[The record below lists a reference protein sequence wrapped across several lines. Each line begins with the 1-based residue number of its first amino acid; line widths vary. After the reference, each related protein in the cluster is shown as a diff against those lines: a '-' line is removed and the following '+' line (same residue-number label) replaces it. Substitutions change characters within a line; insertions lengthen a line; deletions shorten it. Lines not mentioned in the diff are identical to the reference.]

1 MPTRILIVTA
11 EPTLQAALQRLT
23 AHGYQVKVTH
33 SVPEAR
39 LALGT
44 PAALVIMGADTP
56 DAVTFT
62 RFLSARPV
70 PVPSVI
76 LGCGGELNTTLT
88 FMQAG
93 AVAYI
98 QRPCAWRELLARI
111 RSLLR
116 VHPGCTPV
124 QVGGLTLLPAAG
136 ACQMGGREVSLTA
149 TEFRLLVH
157 LAGRA
162 GERCQRQDVL
172 KALWDTAPAPRLATL
187 NTHLSRLRA
196 KLRELTGGVDLI
208 HMPQGS
214 GVVFEV
220 PPNLHIPELMID

>member
-1 MPTRILIVTA
+1 MPIRILIIA
-11 EPTLQAALQRLT
+11 PDPDLQVALHRLT
-23 AHGYQVKVTH
+23 AHGYQVTVTG

-39 LALGT
+39 QALNT
-44 PAALVIMGADTP
+44 PAALVIMSADLP
-56 DAVTFT
+56 DALTLT
-62 RFLSARPV
+62 GDLSSRPV

-76 LGCGGELNTTLT
+76 LSRDGALDTTLK

-98 QRPCAWRELLARI
+98 QRPCAWRELLVRI

-116 VHPGCTPV
+116 VHPGCTPLYL
-124 QVGGLTLLPAAG
+124 GALTLLPAAG
-136 ACQMGGREVSLTA
+136 ACQMGGREVSLTT
-149 TEFRLLVH
+149 TEFRLLLH
-157 LAGRA
+157 LARRP
-162 GERCQRQDVL
+162 GERYQRQEVL
-172 KALWDTAPAPRLATL
+172 RALWEPTPVPKLATL

-208 HMPQGS
+208 HMPQGN
-214 GVVFEV
+214 GVVFEI